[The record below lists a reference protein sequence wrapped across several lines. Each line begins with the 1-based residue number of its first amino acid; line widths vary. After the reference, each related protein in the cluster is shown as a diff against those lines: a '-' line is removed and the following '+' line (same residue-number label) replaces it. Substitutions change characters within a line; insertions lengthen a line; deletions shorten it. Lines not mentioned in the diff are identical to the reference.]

1 VYDNAFQRV
10 GKKCLIGT
18 FFASPKVYL
27 NNVKRERE
35 KTMTV
40 TKTYTKQFTT
50 KAEAKGFYNTLGR
63 NKDIAGRTCGYNVPE
78 HCYKVT
84 YYFKK
89 DVQW

>member
-1 VYDNAFQRV
+1 
-10 GKKCLIGT
+10 
-18 FFASPKVYL
+18 
-27 NNVKRERE
+27 
-35 KTMTV
+35 MTI

>member
-18 FFASPKVYL
+18 FFASPIMYL
-27 NNVKRERE
+27 NNVRREVNI
-35 KTMTV
+35 MTI

>member
-1 VYDNAFQRV
+1 MHDNAFQRV

-18 FFASPKVYL
+18 FFALPIVYL
-27 NNVKRERE
+27 NNVRREVNI
-35 KTMTV
+35 MTI

-63 NKDIAGRTCGYNVPE
+63 NKDIAGRTCGYNIPE
-78 HCYKVT
+78 RCYKVT